1 MPPAVSV
8 FEPPPCRL
16 CVVDEAGGAGLRA
29 LVGGRVVIG
38 LELLTTGVLGRG
50 AAEVVGAV
58 AI

>member
-1 MPPAVSV
+1 
-8 FEPPPCRL
+8 L
-16 CVVDEAGGAGLRA
+16 VDEAGGAGLRA

-38 LELLTTGVLGRG
+38 LELLTTGVLDRG